1 MMCETKFIDRR
12 LEEQLRNIHLR
23 NGDKQVEVDSTR
35 QQSIHDVEMKLL
47 VHGMLIIFIIKI

>member
-1 MMCETKFIDRR
+1 MMFETKFIDRR

-47 VHGMLIIFIIKI
+47 VHGMLIIFTIKI

>member
-47 VHGMLIIFIIKI
+47 VHGMLIIFTIKI

>member
-47 VHGMLIIFIIKI
+47 VHEMLIIFTIKI